1 MKLYIQHTHTRDP
14 NSSIIM
20 NQSAINIDVYRCIC
34 VTFTRSFFLCICLTQ
49 IQLILVGL
57 SVELIDFFSLHF
69 FNGNLIRSWTWIF
82 ISSAMREWSYSRPY
96 KHAWVCC
103 YCCCSYALLL
113 LTVYFL
119 FLFVCFFFVHFGQ
132 WIWWRT
138 TGMNQWKLTNQIIRQ
153 IMRNNVTIMKK

>member
-119 FLFVCFFFVHFGQ
+119 FLFVCFFLCILVSEYGEGRPAWTNESWLTKLFV
-132 WIWWRT
+132 
-138 TGMNQWKLTNQIIRQ
+138 KLCAIT
-153 IMRNNVTIMKK
+153 